1 MGSGEVVQE
10 NASCLS
16 IDTVQAME
24 LIVQPRGEGGVKERR
39 FRFSSSGVQAQSLY
53 LALEFNQSNDSFRLS
68 LQFTLVNL

>member
-53 LALEFNQSNDSFRLS
+53 LALE
-68 LQFTLVNL
+68 